1 MSFMA
6 TFSKMLMILF
16 AITMGYLANRLKI
29 LDDGSNRKL
38 TKLVLNI
45 TIPGLILSAVMT
57 GEAQP
62 EVGTVLSVWKM
73 AAVYYAVELLAVLVV
88 PALLGGTDRQK
99 GVWRFSLLF
108 TNAIF
113 IGYSVLGALY
123 GERAVFYAVLLTL
136 PVNALSF
143 SVGPL
148 MLGGSRRFSW
158 KSLCTPS
165 FLSSVLSLV
174 IVLAG
179 IQVPAY
185 AVEVLGFVGDMTAP
199 LSLLVLGSVLA
210 GMPLGKVFAMPR
222 IWALSLVRLV
232 AMPVLL
238 LVCLRPLGL
247 DPVVLSTGVIIM
259 ATPAAVNGFMLAIEH
274 DGDSECMAQTIFLST
289 LCSIVTIPLVA
300 TLI

>member
-16 AITMGYLANRLKI
+16 AISMGYLANRLKI

-88 PALLGGTDRQK
+88 PALLGGTERQK

-165 FLSSVLSLV
+165 FLSSVLSLA

-185 AVEVLGFVGDMTAP
+185 AGEVLGFVGDMTAP

-210 GMPLGKVFAMPR
+210 GMPLGKVFAMLR

-232 AMPVLL
+232 IMPVLL

>member
-1 MSFMA
+1 MA

-16 AITMGYLANRLKI
+16 AISMGYLANRLKI

-88 PALLGGTDRQK
+88 PPLLGGTDRQK

-185 AVEVLGFVGDMTAP
+185 AGEVLGFVGDMTAP

-210 GMPLGKVFAMPR
+210 GMPLGKVLAMPR
-222 IWALSLVRLV
+222 IWALSLVRLI

-247 DPVVLSTGVIIM
+247 DPIVLSTGVIIM

>member
-1 MSFMA
+1 MSFFD
-6 TFSKMLMILF
+6 TFCEMLVIFF
-16 AITMGYLANRLKI
+16 AIAMGYLANRLKI

-165 FLSSVLSLV
+165 FLSSVVSLV

-185 AVEVLGFVGDMTAP
+185 AGEVLGFVGDMTAP

-222 IWALSLVRLV
+222 IWALSIVRLV

>member
-16 AITMGYLANRLKI
+16 AISMGYLANRLKI

-88 PALLGGTDRQK
+88 PPLLGGTDRQK

-185 AVEVLGFVGDMTAP
+185 AGEVLGFVGDMTAP

-222 IWALSLVRLV
+222 IWALSLVRLI

-247 DPVVLSTGVIIM
+247 DPIVLSTGVIIM

>member
-16 AITMGYLANRLKI
+16 AISMGYLANRLKI

-73 AAVYYAVELLAVLVV
+73 AAVYYAVELVAVLVV
-88 PALLGGTDRQK
+88 PPLLGGTDRQK

-185 AVEVLGFVGDMTAP
+185 AGEVLGFVGDMTAP

-222 IWALSLVRLV
+222 IWALSFVRLV

>member
-16 AITMGYLANRLKI
+16 AISMGYLANRLKI

-185 AVEVLGFVGDMTAP
+185 AGEVLGFVGDMTAP

-222 IWALSLVRLV
+222 IWVLSIVRLV

>member
-1 MSFMA
+1 MA

-16 AITMGYLANRLKI
+16 AISMGYLANRLKI

-185 AVEVLGFVGDMTAP
+185 AGEVLGFVGDMTAP

-222 IWALSLVRLV
+222 IWALSLVRLI

-247 DPVVLSTGVIIM
+247 DPIVLSTGVIIM

>member
-16 AITMGYLANRLKI
+16 AISMGYLANRLKI

-62 EVGTVLSVWKM
+62 EVSTVLSVWKM

-185 AVEVLGFVGDMTAP
+185 AGEVLGFVGDMTAP

-222 IWALSLVRLV
+222 IWVLSLVRLV

>member
-16 AITMGYLANRLKI
+16 AISMGYLANRLKI

-165 FLSSVLSLV
+165 FLSSVVSLV

-185 AVEVLGFVGDMTAP
+185 AGEVLGFVGDMTAP

>member
-16 AITMGYLANRLKI
+16 AISMGYLANRLKI

-165 FLSSVLSLV
+165 FLSSVVSLV

-185 AVEVLGFVGDMTAP
+185 AGEVLGFVGDMTAP

-222 IWALSLVRLV
+222 IWALSLVRLI

>member
-1 MSFMA
+1 MA

-16 AITMGYLANRLKI
+16 AIAMGYVAHRLQI
-29 LDDGSNRKL
+29 LNDDSNRKL

-73 AAVYYAVELLAVLVV
+73 AAVYYLIELGMVLVV
-88 PALLGGTDRQK
+88 PRLLGGTDRQK
-99 GVWRFSLLF
+99 GVWQFSLFF

-113 IGYSVLGALY
+113 IGYSVLNALY
-123 GERAVFYAVLLTL
+123 GEWAVFYAVMLTL

-148 MLGGSRRFSW
+148 MLGGRRRFSW
-158 KSLCTPS
+158 RSSLCTPS
-165 FLSSVLSLV
+165 FLSSVVSLV

-179 IQVPAY
+179 IRVPAY
-185 AVEVLGFVGDMTAP
+185 AGEVLGFVGDMTAP

-210 GMPLGKVFAMPR
+210 GMPLGKVLAMPR
-222 IWALSLVRLV
+222 IWILSAFRLV
-232 AMPVLL
+232 IMPILL
-238 LVCLRPLGL
+238 LLLLRPMGL

-259 ATPAAVNGFMLAIEH
+259 ATPAAVNGFMLSIEH